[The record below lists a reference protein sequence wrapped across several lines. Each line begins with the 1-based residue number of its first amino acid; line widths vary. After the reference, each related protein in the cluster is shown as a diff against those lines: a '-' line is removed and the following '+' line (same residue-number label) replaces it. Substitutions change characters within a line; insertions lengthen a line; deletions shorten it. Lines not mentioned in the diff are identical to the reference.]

1 MTLTTSKILED
12 VTNHMNNLIVQHEKL
27 HKSIDEAGD
36 TFTDE
41 QMTEMKK
48 RKLRAKDEI
57 ERMKNSLSVY
67 TTQRS

>member
-27 HKSIDEAGD
+27 HKSIEEASD

-48 RKLRAKDEI
+48 RTERENI
-57 ERMKNSLSVY
+57 ES
-67 TTQRS
+67 